1 MDPQIVFLAYGMNDV
16 TKTNGDVDKFIKDY
30 SDVIK
35 KIQKAMP
42 DAHIFV
48 NAVFPVQESA
58 VEKEPALA
66 NIADYNEKLEAIERR
81 SAAKF
86 G

>member
-1 MDPQIVFLAYGMNDV
+1 MNDV
-16 TKTNGDVDKFIKDY
+16 IKTNGDVDKFIKDY

-66 NIADYNEKLEAIERR
+66 NIADYNEKLEAMCEKKQIRIH
-81 SAAKF
+81 
-86 G
+86 